1 MGGEREKALQALK
14 EQYKYDKNNHKLL
27 YDIAMDYRSM
37 KDDENTIRYLEF
49 FLKTRPKNTKE
60 TPKTINEKGEIEV
73 RIEDYYKYSEETLEK
88 IKQRKKKENFFKN
101 GVPQQQ

>member
-1 MGGEREKALQALK
+1 
-14 EQYKYDKNNHKLL
+14 
-27 YDIAMDYRSM
+27 M
-37 KDDENTIRYLEF
+37 KDDENTIRYLES

-88 IKQRKKKENFFKN
+88 IKQRKQKENR
-101 GVPQQQ
+101 